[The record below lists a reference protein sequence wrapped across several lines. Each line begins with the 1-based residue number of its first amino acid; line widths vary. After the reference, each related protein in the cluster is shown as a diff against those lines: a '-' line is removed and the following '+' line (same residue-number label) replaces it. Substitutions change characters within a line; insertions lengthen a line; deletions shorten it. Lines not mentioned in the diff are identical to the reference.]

1 MVLIRFAPTTG
12 SLQRSVRKLLSLQFG
27 DRSCHKI
34 KRVVVGTGIASVSY
48 FATNDGGSYLPIHY
62 LVSANS
68 ASEVQAILDYSN
80 QNGYASYA
88 TLGYD
93 GSMPG
98 VGVAWINY
106 WICRKNISNL

>member
-1 MVLIRFAPTTG
+1 M
-12 SLQRSVRKLLSLQFG
+12 
-27 DRSCHKI
+27 
-34 KRVVVGTGIASVSY
+34 VVGTGIASVSY
-48 FATNDGGSYLPIHY
+48 FATMMGAAYLPIHY

-93 GSMPG
+93 GSMPWSG
-98 VGVAWINY
+98 SCLDKIIGFA
-106 WICRKNISNL
+106 